1 MIRASLE
8 DVVIEPQRQALIPG
22 FQEVRRAAL
31 HAGALGCSI
40 SGAGPTMFAWSPSA
54 NADAVL
60 DAMSRQFAQRSIQID
75 KWITEVQPDGGARV
89 VQD

>member
-31 HAGALGCSI
+31 AAGALGCSI
-40 SGAGPTMFAWSPSA
+40 SGAGPTMFAWAPSA
-54 NADAVL
+54 NAPEVL
-60 DAMSRQFAQRSIQID
+60 DAMAREFGRRSIEID
-75 KWITEVQPDGGARV
+75 KWITEVQSAGARV
-89 VQD
+89 VDP